1 MIKYAVSKPFDAAT
15 KFLVEAFPE
24 DWVRFFGLP
33 EGEVRVIDTDIS
45 TISAAADRGLLVQTE
60 LSTYGIQVEFQG
72 NLDPNFELRLLQY
85 RPALRLRWGVPF
97 TSIAVLLRPFTG
109 HNLLRGRYMELGL
122 DGKME
127 VSFRYRVI
135 RIWQIP
141 VEEFLEGPLA
151 TLPFAPVAR
160 TSRRDLPR
168 IVRRLEERLS
178 QEATSSDADFL
189 RTATHVLMGLRYPRE
204 FVESF
209 MSSNVLEL
217 SSTYQGILADEARVL
232 VLRLGRKRL
241 GEPSA
246 SQLAQVEALQD
257 REHLEAL
264 AERLLEAETW
274 DELLAS

>member
-1 MIKYAVSKPFDAAT
+1 VPKPFDAAT

-45 TISAAADRGLLVQTE
+45 TVSAAADRGLLVETDF
-60 LSTYGIQVEFQG
+60 STYGIQVEFQG
-72 NLDPNFELRLLQY
+72 NIDPNFELRLLQY
-85 RPALRLRWGVPF
+85 RTALRLRWNVPF

-109 HNLLRGRYMELGL
+109 HNLLRGRYLELGL

-127 VSFRYRVI
+127 VSLRYRVN

-141 VEEFLEGPLA
+141 AEQFLSGPLA

-160 TSRRDLPR
+160 INRRDLPR

-178 QEATSSDADFL
+178 REASPSDADFL

-204 FVESF
+204 FVESL

-246 SQLAQVEALQD
+246 AQLEQVEALQD
-257 REHLEAL
+257 KEHLEAL
-264 AERLLEAETW
+264 AERLLEVETW
-274 DELLAS
+274 EELLTA